1 MSEGAHGAE
10 AWVLSSDPVPQE
22 RFGSFVQPCE
32 LKRTWP
38 SVWVLACTRLL
49 SVLQKARTDM

>member
-10 AWVLSSDPVPQE
+10 VWVPCSGPVPQE
-22 RFGSFVQPCE
+22 RFGSFVQPRE
-32 LKRTWP
+32 LMRTRL
-38 SVWVLACTRLL
+38 SVGVLPCTRPS